1 MTQAELGKKTNSTQQ
16 IISRYLSGLT
26 YPPLETFFK
35 LAKIFNVT
43 LYELTGRE
51 TLKGIEINAKKDVK
65 LSPDQQRIL
74 DAYLQLDDD
83 DWRKKAIEEI
93 LLRGK

>member
-51 TLKGIEINAKKDVK
+51 TLKGIEINAKQV
-65 LSPDQQRIL
+65 I
-74 DAYLQLDDD
+74 Y
-83 DWRKKAIEEI
+83 
-93 LLRGK
+93 